1 MTKELTKPTLTKA
14 QAMKLCE
21 EIREDIGSIGE
32 KLYQLHEGQGWT
44 ALGYLTWKQCIAM
57 EFHHSE
63 WWGKNQLRIAE
74 VRKALPPPPKAPER
88 GKGQGGAPPSSTP
101 QSDRALSELAKVPEA
116 DRPAVLARAAEKS
129 EGKPPTAKAIREAA
143 KPDYGKCP
151 NCAGTKW
158 DTDDEGNV
166 DCAKCH
172 HPYGEPAGDVDEDRI
187 KTQRSKTIK
196 TVEAL
201 MRAFDDLQVM
211 KARPEHD
218 EAIKVC
224 KSLLTIIKRW

>member
-1 MTKELTKPTLTKA
+1 MSKELSKPTLTKA

-88 GKGQGGAPPSSTP
+88 GKGQGGAPPQSTP

-129 EGKPPTAKAIREAA
+129 EGKPPTAKDIREVSPPKPPKQYPRSHWFKQWEQSIGPIVRLVDKIADAFKESGTVHHDAVQA
-143 KPDYGKCP
+143 KLND
-151 NCAGTKW
+151 ATKQMMKW
-158 DTDDEGNV
+158 MGV
-166 DCAKCH
+166 
-172 HPYGEPAGDVDEDRI
+172 
-187 KTQRSKTIK
+187 SK
-196 TVEAL
+196 
-201 MRAFDDLQVM
+201 
-211 KARPEHD
+211 
-218 EAIKVC
+218 
-224 KSLLTIIKRW
+224 